1 MSKHEDEIIAAAKEA
16 DSLVASH
23 PGQEE
28 KQPQKTERAGGG
40 DGSGNSDGDSAAT
53 DDKGKTAAKDE
64 EGEEQQEKQQ
74 EEQQDPA
81 ESRRDEQR
89 IAKLKFLLEKSSI
102 YSRIM
107 GERMEAERTRRA
119 ENAAK
124 KATATPTASSTASS
138 TSAAAVNGG
147 RRGTR
152 ANPDAAAEGKQL
164 GAAAEGRTR
173 KKRKTDGKADGQYEI
188 SSYLDEDDLQAAKA
202 ASTSSGTTKD
212 EAAGKKRARSD
223 TTTAAGGEEGE
234 SRGERAQPKLLTG
247 AKMRDYQIDGL
258 EWLVS
263 LYENGLNGIL
273 ADEMGLGKTI
283 QTISFFAHLRENG
296 VWGPFLVCAPLST
309 ITNWVL
315 EFERFTPDIPVIL
328 YYGSAPERTELR
340 EKHKLNYL
348 PTSQKAKD
356 NFPIVVSSY
365 EVIMRDRKHLASL
378 DWKYIVVD
386 EGHRLKN
393 MDCKLIRELKTYRS
407 ANRLILTG
415 TPLHNNLAELWSL
428 LNFIL
433 PDIFDDLATFEK
445 WFDFSDLHEE
455 EGDGAGGNK
464 LLSKEQ
470 SGSIITQLHA
480 ILKPF
485 LLRRLKADVE
495 SDLPPKK
502 EYLLYAP
509 LTEEQKDLYEAILGK
524 DVRRWLMERK
534 TGLKWE
540 EIADILEGDW
550 EDKRATGYSYEQ
562 SARSLRQIHEDE
574 EEDAAA
580 AALGHA
586 KITPIDDDD
595 DDENVKDEIMAAS
608 GTDAPKAGAESST
621 RSSTTAVESPV
632 SEAST
637 RLGTPKAAK
646 EEVKAVST
654 PRRSGRTA
662 EKKKT
667 AEAEDSPQPV
677 PKRGRGR
684 PRKSQSETSM
694 TPTTTPKGRRKANQ
708 RDAPQPIV
716 IDDDEQDEDFV
727 MLDGKGPDD
736 DDRPRRY
743 PRRRARNEVNYSQLD
758 VEFNERMWRQID
770 AAEGGEEAR
779 TLADREQSR
788 LDKGVAAWYGPS
800 DSGLVGAGG
809 ASSRSEKSGPSSAL
823 VRKVG
828 KRKAGELV
836 TELQGKK
843 WLIREAQKEINN
855 LHLEN
860 VVMQLRKICCHPFL
874 FDWPVDREAGM
885 KVVNEDLIHASG
897 KMLMLNRLL
906 DALFARGHKVLIFS
920 QFTTML
926 DIIEDWAT
934 EYKKL
939 RICRID
945 GSTSQELRRSQMK
958 SFNEETGPDACNLFL
973 LSTRAGG
980 LGINLVSADTVIFYD
995 SDWNPQMDLQA
1006 QDRVHRIGQ
1015 KRPVLIF
1022 RLVSANTVE
1031 QKILKRAGNKRKLE
1045 ALVIQ
1050 QGKFKLPAGVTK
1062 NALTGRGGTGGPKEE
1077 SLAEM
1082 AAALLR
1088 LDGERVQLARK
1099 GDEIISDANLERL
1112 LDRSPAAYQRQRGW
1126 VSSVDG
1132 GEHEGGSTAKGAGGK
1147 KEAGVESAAF
1157 EVTSTEVEGDVNDVV
1172 ARLMAGEEQAA

>member
-1 MSKHEDEIIAAAKEA
+1 MSHEDDIIAAARLA
-16 DSLVASH
+16 DGVETQ
-23 PGQEE
+23 PKQEE
-28 KQPQKTERAGGG
+28 GQQGDRHNPMQIDDDDDSKDDVQAEAKEEGGG
-40 DGSGNSDGDSAAT
+40 QSGEPSAEDA
-53 DDKGKTAAKDE
+53 E
-64 EGEEQQEKQQ
+64 ETKKH
-74 EEQQDPA
+74 D
-81 ESRRDEQR
+81 QR

-107 GERMEAERTRRA
+107 GERMDAERKKRV
-119 ENAAK
+119 EAASK
-124 KATATPTASSTASS
+124 KESSTTAGKSAQSS
-138 TSAAAVNGG
+138 SSSGA
-147 RRGTR
+147 RKGTR
-152 ANPDAAAEGKQL
+152 SNPAGDKEAPAEL
-164 GAAAEGRTR
+164 PTRTR
-173 KKRKTDGKADGQYEI
+173 KKRKTDNQYEI
-188 SSYLDEDDLQAAKA
+188 SSYLDKEDLEAAATA
-202 ASTSSGTTKD
+202 ASASKGESSS
-212 EAAGKKRARSD
+212 AGKKRTRG
-223 TTTAAGGEEGE
+223 AADAGDDNDEKG
-234 SRGERAQPKLLTG
+234 RDNDRRQPKLLTG
-247 AKMRDYQIDGL
+247 AKMRDYQLDGL
-258 EWLVS
+258 DWLIS

-283 QTISFFAHLRENG
+283 QTISFLAHLRENG

-315 EFERFTPDIPVIL
+315 EFERFTPDIPVVL

-340 EKHKLNYL
+340 RKHDLNSV
-348 PTSQKAKD
+348 PTTQKAKEA
-356 NFPIVVSSY
+356 FPVVISSY
-365 EVIMRDRKHLASL
+365 EVIMRDRSYLAGL

-393 MDCKLIRELKTYRS
+393 MNCKLVRELKTYRS

-455 EGDGAGGNK
+455 GDNGGDR
-464 LLSKEQ
+464 LLSKQQ

-509 LTEEQKDLYEAILGK
+509 LTEQQKDLYEAILGK
-524 DVRRWLMERK
+524 DIRRWLMESK

-540 EIADILEGDW
+540 EIADIIEGNW
-550 EDKRATGYSYEQ
+550 EEKRAGGYEYDKK
-562 SARSLRQIHEDE
+562 ARSIREIEQAE
-574 EEDAAA
+574 EELAAQQQ
-580 AALGHA
+580 
-586 KITPIDDDD
+586 ITAIEDS
-595 DDENVKDEIMAAS
+595 DDEVVEVVQGKAKQTKQTAEVA
-608 GTDAPKAGAESST
+608 DAST
-621 RSSTTAVESPV
+621 RSSITAVESPV
-632 SEAST
+632 SAAST
-637 RLGTPKAAK
+637 RLGTPTKAGNAK
-646 EEVKAVST
+646 EALT
-654 PRRSGRTA
+654 PRRSARSKDDQSATPSKEHKYATAGRSGNDDLPSGSVSRA
-662 EKKKT
+662 RQSGSGAVHARNP
-667 AEAEDSPQPV
+667 AEAAQNGSA
-677 PKRGRGR
+677 RGEGS
-684 PRKSQSETSM
+684 RKSASSQAG
-694 TPTTTPKGRRKANQ
+694 KRKEPNSNAQ
-708 RDAPQPIV
+708 QYIV
-716 IDDDEQDEDFV
+716 IDDDEEDQDFTMSDKPPPE
-727 MLDGKGPDD
+727 
-736 DDRPRRY
+736 RSHRY
-743 PRRRARNEVNYSQLD
+743 PRRRARKEVNYSQLD
-758 VEFNERMWRQID
+758 DDFNERIWRQID
-770 AAEGGEEAR
+770 AAEGGEDGKE
-779 TLADREQSR
+779 LGGREQGRLSR
-788 LDKGVAAWYGPS
+788 GMAAWHGS
-800 DSGLVGAGG
+800 SE
-809 ASSRSEKSGPSSAL
+809 ASSSVNSPRGQQESGPSSLL
-823 VRKVG
+823 VREVG
-828 KRKAGELV
+828 KQRANEIS
-836 TELQGKK
+836 TELKGKK
-843 WLIREAQKEINN
+843 WLVRDAQKEINN

-860 VVMQLRKICCHPFL
+860 IVMQLRKICCHPFL
-874 FDWPVDREAGM
+874 FDWPVDRDAGI

-926 DIIEDWAT
+926 DIMEDWAT
-934 EYKKL
+934 EYKNL

-945 GSTSQELRRSQMK
+945 GSTKQDLRRQQMK

-980 LGINLVSADTVIFYD
+980 LGINLVAADTVIFYD

-1015 KRPVLIF
+1015 TKPVLIF

-1050 QGKFKLPAGVTK
+1050 QGKFKLPTGITR
-1062 NALTGRGGTGGPKEE
+1062 NTLTGRGGGAVGGEE
-1077 SLAEM
+1077 SLTEM

-1112 LDRSPAAYQRQRGW
+1112 LDRSPEAYQRKRGW
-1126 VSSVDG
+1126 VGAMDG
-1132 GEHEGGSTAKGAGGK
+1132 GEHDGDAEGADGQAGSKSAAGN
-1147 KEAGVESAAF
+1147 AQAAF
-1157 EVTSTEVEGDVNDVV
+1157 EVTSTDVENDVNDVV
-1172 ARLMAGEEQAA
+1172 ARLMAAED